1 MSKTQ
6 NGQNKKSRKYIFI
19 RARHGTGPRTGFYVI
34 PSWNP
39 AFLATN
45 GITGIYGIN
54 PEGYRPV
61 QNFLILILKD
71 IQKIQYSNSNAT
83 FESIYNST
91 EADNTTIYLGGLSS
105 AATEEP
111 IKLAFSEFGIIKEIR
126 LFASQN
132 FGFVVFSDKTSATK
146 AILEMH
152 GKELNLG
159 IVGGK
164 CRLRV
169 KWGKPVQQQQQNNN
183 GKGGDKGWILNN
195 DSVNLALN
203 NQQNSAV
210 VAVAQQQ
217 QQQLALASAILQAQQ
232 QQQPIFQHP
241 VLMGGVV
248 QQTPTFQQ
256 SVIRENKQIIYLHT
270 NLNFINLKIIQ
281 KFKLSFSL
289 NF

>member
-1 MSKTQ
+1 M
-6 NGQNKKSRKYIFI
+6 NGVQLGR
-19 RARHGTGPRTGFYVI
+19 RAIRTGWAI
-34 PSWNP
+34 RRSG
-39 AFLATN
+39 T
-45 GITGIYGIN
+45 
-54 PEGYRPV
+54 E
-61 QNFLILILKD
+61 QLKVGSED
-71 IQKIQYSNSNAT
+71 EKEEYSNSNAT

-169 KWGKPVQQQQQNNN
+169 KWGKPVQQQNNN
-183 GKGGDKGWILNN
+183 NNSGKGGDKGWILNN
-195 DSVNLALN
+195 DSVNVALN
-203 NQQNSAV
+203 NQQNSAI
-210 VAVAQQQ
+210 VAAISQQ
-217 QQQLALASAILQAQQ
+217 QQQLALASAILQAQAQQ

-241 VLMGGVV
+241 VIMGGVV
-248 QQTPTFQQ
+248 QQPPTFQQ
-256 SVIRENKQIIYLHT
+256 SQHLIAQLAAQQQQQNLQQSSAHNNGFGTFLNGSIPAAT
-270 NLNFINLKIIQ
+270 NWPQTQQF
-281 KFKLSFSL
+281 
-289 NF
+289 

>member
-1 MSKTQ
+1 MAINALIQQQQAQQLTLKIDTSKDAQ
-6 NGQNKKSRKYIFI
+6 RAIEEMNGVQIGR
-19 RARHGTGPRTGFYVI
+19 RAIRTGWAI
-34 PSWNP
+34 RRSG
-39 AFLATN
+39 T
-45 GITGIYGIN
+45 
-54 PEGYRPV
+54 E
-61 QNFLILILKD
+61 QLK
-71 IQKIQYSNSNAT
+71 YSNSNAT

-169 KWGKPVQQQQQNNN
+169 KWGKPVQQQQNNS
-183 GKGGDKGWILNN
+183 GKGGDKGWPLNS

-210 VAVAQQQ
+210 VAAVAQSQ
-217 QQQLALASAILQAQQ
+217 QQQLALASAILQAQ

-248 QQTPTFQQ
+248 QQPPTFQQ
-256 SVIRENKQIIYLHT
+256 SVIRE
-270 NLNFINLKIIQ
+270 
-281 KFKLSFSL
+281 S
-289 NF
+289 

>member
-1 MSKTQ
+1 M
-6 NGQNKKSRKYIFI
+6 NGVQLGR
-19 RARHGTGPRTGFYVI
+19 RAIRTGWAI
-34 PSWNP
+34 RRSG
-39 AFLATN
+39 T
-45 GITGIYGIN
+45 
-54 PEGYRPV
+54 E
-61 QNFLILILKD
+61 QLKVGSED
-71 IQKIQYSNSNAT
+71 EKEEYSNSNAT

-126 LFASQN
+126 LFAAQN

-169 KWGKPVQQQQQNNN
+169 KWGKPVQQQQNNN

-195 DSVNLALN
+195 ESVNLALN
-203 NQQNSAV
+203 TQQNSAV
-210 VAVAQQQ
+210 AAAVAQQQ

-232 QQQPIFQHP
+232 PIFQHP

-248 QQTPTFQQ
+248 QQPPTFQQ
-256 SVIRENKQIIYLHT
+256 SVIGENKQIIHT
-270 NLNFINLKIIQ
+270 NLTF
-281 KFKLSFSL
+281 
-289 NF
+289 

>member
-1 MSKTQ
+1 M
-6 NGQNKKSRKYIFI
+6 NGVQIGR
-19 RARHGTGPRTGFYVI
+19 RAIRTGWAI
-34 PSWNP
+34 RRSG
-39 AFLATN
+39 T
-45 GITGIYGIN
+45 
-54 PEGYRPV
+54 E
-61 QNFLILILKD
+61 QLKVGSED
-71 IQKIQYSNSNAT
+71 EKEEYSNSNAT

-169 KWGKPVQQQQQNNN
+169 KWGKPVQQQQQQNNN

-210 VAVAQQQ
+210 VAAVAQQQ

-256 SVIRENKQIIYLHT
+256 SQQLIAQLAAQQQQQQNLQQSLAYNNGFGTFLNGSIPAAT
-270 NLNFINLKIIQ
+270 NWPQTQQF
-281 KFKLSFSL
+281 
-289 NF
+289 